1 MTNLLRADLYRLRRD
16 KVFWVCV
23 AALLA
28 GSAGMM
34 LQWCREARTLMAD
47 IGFADGLE
55 YYYFRMVLVLGVFQS
70 VFAGLFLNTEYA
82 EGTVRNKL
90 AVGRTRREV
99 YLAHF
104 LAVLAASLLMV
115 LAWAVGSCAG
125 IPQLGAWQFGA
136 DGLALHMLVV
146 FAFTAAL
153 AAVFTF
159 TGILWTGR
167 SAIAVS
173 VLVWFALLMAAG
185 QIYNALSEPEFV
197 SGITMMVDGMQ
208 MVNSEPNP
216 HYITGTTRAVYEFLY
231 DLLPTGQAAQVQSVS
246 LAHPVRA
253 LVCDAVLTLG
263 FTFGGLALF
272 ERKDLK

>member
-1 MTNLLRADLYRLRRD
+1 MTNLLRADLSRLRRD
-16 KVFWVCV
+16 KVFWVCL

-34 LQWCREARTLMAD
+34 LQWCREARTLTAGM
-47 IGFADGLE
+47 GFVEGLE
-55 YYYFRMVLVLGVFQS
+55 YYYFRMVLVLGVFQA

-82 EGTVRNKL
+82 EATIRNKL
-90 AVGRTRREV
+90 SIGRTRREV

-104 LAVLAASLLMV
+104 LTVLIASLLMV

-125 IPQLGAWQFGA
+125 IPQLGLWQFGF
-136 DGLALHMLVV
+136 GKLAVYLLVTA
-146 FAFTAAL
+146 AFTAVF
-153 AAVFTF
+153 AAIFTF
-159 TGILWTGR
+159 IGMLNTGR

-173 VLVWFALLMAAG
+173 LLVWLALLMAAG

-216 HYITGTTRAVYEFLY
+216 KYLTGTVRAVYEFFY
-231 DLLPTGQAAQVQSVS
+231 DLLPTGQAAQVQSVG
-246 LAHPVRA
+246 LAHLVRA

-263 FTFGGLALF
+263 FTFGGLVLF
-272 ERKDLK
+272 EKKDLK